1 MRIHV
6 FSMCGNL
13 LSPSLSALMMGRAG
27 PWACIW
33 LGIALLILTAI
44 LFVFVPETLRYLHDR
59 ETEAD
64 EAETP
69 NMKSRIIHAFSRFKE
84 SISIIKSPS
93 LLFLILSLFAAR
105 AIDYSMFQFMAQF
118 VSKRYGIKLS
128 QTGYIQTVYGACHL
142 VMAFVVL
149 PWLSKVLVRSTT
161 PARLRSKDE
170 HHRDLTLARSFYGV
184 QVVSSF
190 ILGLARA
197 LPGFVFGLVVM
208 ALGSASTSLT
218 RSLMSL
224 YVDPEHTSRL
234 FTLVA
239 SMSGLNPRVVI
250 YRRGSRPPRS

>member
-6 FSMCGNL
+6 FGMCGNL
-13 LSPSLSALMMGRAG
+13 LSPSLSAVMMGRTG

-44 LFVFVPETLRYLHDR
+44 LFVFVPETLHHSHDH
-59 ETEAD
+59 EIAAD
-64 EAETP
+64 EAEP
-69 NMKSRIIHAFSRFKE
+69 PDIKSRMIHAFRHFKI

-93 LLFLILSLFAAR
+93 LLLLILSLFAAR
-105 AIDYSMFQFMAQF
+105 TTDYSMLQFMAQF

-128 QTGYIQTVYGACHL
+128 QTGYLQTVYGACQL
-142 VMAFVVL
+142 IVAFVIL
-149 PWLSKVLVRSTT
+149 PRVSKVLVSSVT
-161 PARLRSKDE
+161 PARLRPKDE
-170 HHRDLTLARSFYGV
+170 HHRDLSLARSFYGV
-184 QVVSSF
+184 QVLSSF

-239 SMSGLNPRVVI
+239 SMSGLIPRVI
-250 YRRGSRPPRS
+250 FCTGQS